1 MNTFAR
7 IARHARITWRNLEP
21 HPSPPFLIL
30 FINSTCNQKCEHC
43 FYWRNLNRPDDLT
56 VDEMVALSRSLGRVE
71 NLNLSG
77 GEPFLRKEF
86 AEICRQFIRHN
97 KVRQIYVPTNAYF
110 TDRMVDQIGGT
121 LEEKELELFVAEFS
135 LEGVGEFHDRFRV
148 SPGSFER
155 AMESYEALVELQRRD
170 PRLRIH
176 ATSCATHVNLDEI
189 RRLTTYLYD
198 RCPRMDHHN
207 LVLIRGD
214 RKNPS
219 LQGPALDDYQQLY
232 DYIRRLWKP
241 REQGRYGSIVEPM
254 TQFVK
259 VRTAREQR
267 QVVSCR
273 AGVLSAVVYSNGDV
287 SVCENHP
294 PLGNLRQKPFPEI
307 WGSQQ
312 ARERRR
318 SIGRK
323 ECYCTN
329 ETFLWPSVIHQPG
342 PLVRSLLG
350 SRAWRRVEGLR
361 PQEKVAVSLTGN
373 SRVSDSNLEQLIRIQ
388 QPQSAPPRSTGGSA
402 PIAVTETGESE

>member
-1 MNTFAR
+1 MNTLAR
-7 IARHARITWRNLEP
+7 IARHARIAWRNVEP
-21 HPSPPFLIL
+21 RPSPPFLIL
-30 FINSTCNQKCEHC
+30 FINSICNQKCEHC

-56 VDEMVALSRSLGRVE
+56 VDEMFALSRSLGRVE

-110 TDRMVDQIGGT
+110 TDRMVDQIRQT

-155 AMESYEALVELQRRD
+155 AMKSYEALVELQQRD

-176 ATSCATHVNLDEI
+176 ATSCATDVNLDEI
-189 RRLTTYLYD
+189 RRLTTYLFD
-198 RCPRMDHHN
+198 RCPRMEHHN

-241 REQGRYGSIVEPM
+241 REQGRYGSIVEPI
-254 TQFVK
+254 TQSVK

-294 PLGNLRQKPFPEI
+294 PLGNLRQKSFREI

-312 ARERRR
+312 ARERRQ

-329 ETFLWPSVIHQPG
+329 ETFLWPSVVHQAG
-342 PLVRSLLG
+342 PFVRSLLG
-350 SRAWRRVEGLR
+350 SAAWRRVEGLR
-361 PQEKVAVSLTGN
+361 PEEKVAVSTTANHGE
-373 SRVSDSNLEQLIRIQ
+373 SDSNLDRLIRIQ
-388 QPQSAPPRSTGGSA
+388 QPQSAPPPSTGGPA
-402 PIAVTETGESE
+402 PIPVSEAGESE